1 MTSEDRIQIRI
12 SLEAA
17 RVNAELLQK
26 DAAKL
31 IGISLKTLQNYENGK
46 TKPNWDTLIKMS
58 DIYNIPI
65 GMLNCRVLI
74 FLRKTTV

>member
-46 TKPNWDTLIKMS
+46 TKPNWDTLIKKS
-58 DIYNIPI
+58 DIYNNPI
-65 GMLNCRVLI
+65 GMLNCRY
-74 FLRKTTV
+74 

>member
-58 DIYNIPI
+58 DIYHIPI
-65 GMLNCRVLI
+65 GMLNCRY
-74 FLRKTTV
+74 

>member
-65 GMLNCRVLI
+65 GMLNCR
-74 FLRKTTV
+74 

>member
-31 IGISLKTLQNYENGK
+31 IGISLKTLQNYENG
-46 TKPNWDTLIKMS
+46 
-58 DIYNIPI
+58 
-65 GMLNCRVLI
+65 GLNFFTQNYGLKV
-74 FLRKTTV
+74 VHW

>member
-1 MTSEDRIQIRI
+1 MSNEEKVQIRI

-17 RVNAELLQK
+17 RVNAELVQK

-31 IGISLKTLQNYENGK
+31 IGVSLKTLQNYENGK

-58 DIYNIPI
+58 NIYNIPI
-65 GMLNCRVLI
+65 GMLNCRH
-74 FLRKTTV
+74 

>member
-1 MTSEDRIQIRI
+1 MSNEEKVQIRI

-17 RVNAELLQK
+17 RVNAELVQK

-31 IGISLKTLQNYENGK
+31 IGVSLKTLQNYENGK

-58 DIYNIPI
+58 NIYNITI
-65 GMLNCRVLI
+65 GMLNCRY
-74 FLRKTTV
+74 

>member
-1 MTSEDRIQIRI
+1 MSNEENVQIRI

-17 RVNAELLQK
+17 RVNAELVQK

-31 IGISLKTLQNYENGK
+31 IGVSLKTLQNYENGK

-58 DIYNIPI
+58 NIYNIPI
-65 GMLNCRVLI
+65 GMLNCRY
-74 FLRKTTV
+74 

>member
-1 MTSEDRIQIRI
+1 MPNEEKVQIRI

-17 RVNAELLQK
+17 RVNAELVQK

-31 IGISLKTLQNYENGK
+31 IGVSLKTLQNYENGK

-58 DIYNIPI
+58 NIYNIPI
-65 GMLNCRVLI
+65 GMLNCRY
-74 FLRKTTV
+74 

>member
-65 GMLNCRVLI
+65 GMLNCSY
-74 FLRKTTV
+74 

>member
-46 TKPNWDTLIKMS
+46 TKPNWEYI
-58 DIYNIPI
+58 N
-65 GMLNCRVLI
+65 
-74 FLRKTTV
+74 

>member
-31 IGISLKTLQNYENGK
+31 IDWYF
-46 TKPNWDTLIKMS
+46 IK
-58 DIYNIPI
+58 NIAK
-65 GMLNCRVLI
+65 L
-74 FLRKTTV
+74 

>member
-1 MTSEDRIQIRI
+1 MTSEDRIKIRI

-65 GMLNCRVLI
+65 GMLNCRY
-74 FLRKTTV
+74 

>member
-1 MTSEDRIQIRI
+1 MSNEEKVQIRI

-17 RVNAELLQK
+17 RVNAELVQK

-31 IGISLKTLQNYENGK
+31 IGVSLKTLQNYENGK

-58 DIYNIPI
+58 NIYNIQI
-65 GMLNCRVLI
+65 GRAHV
-74 FLRKTTV
+74 

>member
-46 TKPNWDTLIKMS
+46 TKPNWDTLIKTS

-65 GMLNCRVLI
+65 GMLNCRY
-74 FLRKTTV
+74 